1 VRELLR
7 VRKPAG
13 RLVAGEFLDRHYV
26 PIVDLLRY
34 GNAARLELS
43 GRLGPP
49 LAYLFLR
56 QLTNDQYRLP
66 VAWLA
71 DVRHSI
77 REARND
83 EIHQG
88 ADLLRM
94 AEEALP
100 LLMAAGS
107 RRSEEPG
114 GIKATDASPPGPLG

>member
-49 LAYLFLR
+49 LAYFARLR
-56 QLTNDQYRLP
+56 RDTRGKHQKKLHNRTNR
-66 VAWLA
+66 
-71 DVRHSI
+71 
-77 REARND
+77 
-83 EIHQG
+83 
-88 ADLLRM
+88 
-94 AEEALP
+94 
-100 LLMAAGS
+100 
-107 RRSEEPG
+107 
-114 GIKATDASPPGPLG
+114 